1 MDNKIVC
8 RKCQGNHLTIKCGK
22 EGPSILE
29 KSTYT
34 EARTTEIG
42 HRSDKSSRPHY
53 DKSERPHYDKSERP
67 HYDKQHKKFHKV
79 KMSNLPTDVSEEE
92 LRNLLYE
99 WGHLVRLKVLQY
111 EESST
116 AYLEFA
122 EEEEVDYLIK
132 ALHKTAFDNRIIDLD
147 KLLD

>member
-22 EGPSILE
+22 EGPSIIE

-42 HRSDKSSRPHY
+42 HRSDKSS
-53 DKSERPHYDKSERP
+53 RPHYDKSERP

-99 WGHLVRLKVLQY
+99 WGHVIRLKVLQY

>member
-42 HRSDKSSRPHY
+42 HRSDKSS
-53 DKSERPHYDKSERP
+53 RPHYDKSERP